1 MTNELIEKVAHY
13 LAEFDGNLY
22 WKNNAIPEN
31 EKFHVEEWYVGNA
44 KRYIGM
50 VELIMEHKKNE

>member
-1 MTNELIEKVAHY
+1 MSDSMIQSLTEGVRFNEHKT
-13 LAEFDGNLY
+13 
-22 WKNNAIPEN
+22 KT
-31 EKFHVEEWYVGNA
+31 EEWYVGNA

>member
-1 MTNELIEKVAHY
+1 MTDERIEKVAHY
-13 LAEFDGNLY
+13 LAECDGNLY
-22 WKNNAIPEN
+22 WKHYFPEN
-31 EKFHVEEWYVGNA
+31 YKSKTEEWYVGNA